1 MLNIDL
7 SAIATIFGIATTIF
21 GAFVYII
28 TITGRVSSK
37 VKEIEMTINNVKEKL
52 SGVDERTFS
61 DQKEN
66 EAFRHK
72 YKTTVESLYILIES
86 KFTDFG
92 EKFTA
97 FKDLI
102 DVKLDLNAERSKSKS
117 DSK

>member
-7 SAIATIFGIATTIF
+7 SAVATIFGIATTIF

-37 VKEIEMTINNVKEKL
+37 VKEMEMTIDNVKEKL
-52 SGVDERTFS
+52 SAVDNRTSS

-92 EKFTA
+92 KQFTA

-102 DVKLDLNAERSKSKS
+102 DVKLDLNKEKSKKKS

>member
-1 MLNIDL
+1 MLNVDL

-21 GAFVYII
+21 GAFVYVI
-28 TITGRVSSK
+28 TITGKVSSK
-37 VKEIEMTINNVKEKL
+37 VKEMEMIIHGVKEKL
-52 SGVDERTFS
+52 SIVDKRTSS

-72 YKTTVESLYILIES
+72 YKTTVENLYILIES
-86 KFTDFG
+86 KFTDFS

-102 DVKLDLNAERSKSKS
+102 DVKLDLNAERSKSKF

>member
-1 MLNIDL
+1 MLNVDL
-7 SAIATIFGIATTIF
+7 SAIATIFGIVTTIF

-28 TITGRVSSK
+28 TITGKVSSK
-37 VKEIEMTINNVKEKL
+37 VKEMEMTVDGVKEKL
-52 SGVDERTFS
+52 SIVDNRTSS

>member
-37 VKEIEMTINNVKEKL
+37 VKEMEMTINNVKEKL
-52 SGVDERTFS
+52 SGVDNRTFL

-72 YKTTVESLYILIES
+72 YKTTVEHLCTLIES
-86 KFTDFG
+86 KFTDFS
-92 EKFTA
+92 KQFDA
-97 FKDLI
+97 FKELI
-102 DVKLDLNAERSKSKS
+102 DTKLDLNKEKNKNKSN
-117 DSK
+117 

>member
-7 SAIATIFGIATTIF
+7 SAVATIFGIATTIF

-52 SGVDERTFS
+52 STVDNRTFL

-72 YKTTVESLYILIES
+72 YKTTVENLYMLIES
-86 KFTDFG
+86 KFSDFSKQFEG
-92 EKFTA
+92 
-97 FKDLI
+97 FKELI
-102 DVKLDLNAERSKSKS
+102 EVKLDLNKEKNKNKS
-117 DSK
+117 DLK

>member
-7 SAIATIFGIATTIF
+7 GAIATIFGIVTTIF

-28 TITGRVSSK
+28 TITGRASSK
-37 VKEIEMTINNVKEKL
+37 VKEMQMIIDGIKEKL
-52 SGVDERTFS
+52 TIVDNRTSS

-72 YKTTVESLYILIES
+72 YKTTVEHLCTLIES
-86 KFTDFG
+86 KFTDFS
-92 EKFTA
+92 KQFDA
-97 FKDLI
+97 FKELI
-102 DVKLDLNAERSKSKS
+102 DTKLDLSTEKSKNKS

>member
-7 SAIATIFGIATTIF
+7 SAVATIFGIATTIF

-52 SGVDERTFS
+52 SGVDKRTFS

-72 YKTTVESLYILIES
+72 YKTTVEHLCTLIES
-86 KFTDFG
+86 KFTDFSD
-92 EKFTA
+92 KFTA

-102 DVKLDLNAERSKSKS
+102 DVKLDLSAEKGKNKSNLK
-117 DSK
+117 